1 MVAADRAT
9 LFGTAEF
16 VNDFIRA
23 AVKGLE
29 AVVLA
34 LAASSTATALRQ
46 FFTASPWKWFTG
58 QAYSRW
64 GRWTVET
71 LIPAPYL
78 VALTIVFACSF
89 AVRTDTSALIQIT
102 NLSASACGVVSA
114 FAFTEHAVGKRVRNT
129 AGATLA
135 AVVFVGLQVPTAVTG
150 TTGLAACT
158 IFLYTLIAAAAYAR
172 SSADLVARGAQALAI
187 RTCFTA

>member
-1 MVAADRAT
+1 LVAADRAT

-34 LAASSTATALRQ
+34 LAASATAAALRQ
-46 FFTASPWKWFTG
+46 LSTASPWGWITR
-58 QAYSRW
+58 QANSRW
-64 GRWTVET
+64 GRWTDET

-135 AVVFVGLQVPTAVTG
+135 AVVFVGL
-150 TTGLAACT
+150 
-158 IFLYTLIAAAAYAR
+158 
-172 SSADLVARGAQALAI
+172 
-187 RTCFTA
+187 